1 MKKLLYTLLVVT
13 AGLLTASC
21 MQEHIE
27 AVYDPAF
34 ATAQTLGEIG
44 NFVLEADGEAITTT
58 FNPADFN
65 LPVAAT
71 YSLYASNSDD
81 MFDEVKV
88 SSTISIDENGIG
100 HIKLKQPVLNS
111 LVYSLGGVADEA
123 LTVYFQLEGAIA
135 NDKNN
140 PLKPTA
146 LYSNIVASQLVPY
159 SMIVKD
165 VDLYDHVWVIG
176 SSAYVG
182 SWSFDKVYQF
192 LYDYEKSG
200 TTFTGLIDF
209 GPDGPSGGFKLVG
222 VGNWDDESKNWG
234 SEAQAEDPEPGTIQ
248 LIASGGSK
256 DIKCYSK
263 RYYFFSYD
271 TGSLV
276 LTKKF
281 SFDNVGIVGAFNGWN
296 QKDPDMK
303 MTYNDKLHRFYI
315 DYEFTENTELKFTCD
330 DDWALNWGGK
340 DGTTAGGG
348 DNIAVEAGKYR
359 IYLDLNKS
367 TYELNGSMYGKD
379 EPTGGDEPEPEP
391 EPTYQ
396 GWGIIGDFNSWG
408 GDAPMTEVKGVWTG
422 YFTNTENGGFKF
434 RKDAAWTEN
443 YGAPGD
449 VEPYMVTMGT
459 PFEAVAGGKNMGTS
473 AGFYKAVLDLSNEAA
488 PTITITEGNVYSL
501 IGEINGDAWTK
512 DVELTEKDGVWT
524 SPVVTISGG
533 FKIRHNFSWA
543 DENTYGLADG
553 ETAKVG
559 EEMTLTQPGSDIKL
573 EKGDYKIQFTPETK
587 KVVITAVLF
596 PEQLY
601 MIGDEFGSWNWDSEG
616 VVEMTPVLHNPSW
629 GAEAEAQFWTVRY
642 FTAGKGFKFNSKR
655 AWGGDFWGLTTNDG
669 YTESGGNCVVAE
681 DGFYLVHVDFK
692 NEKVHVEPARIAIVG
707 DCTGLG
713 GDAWNESVV
722 EAEAANIFQA
732 VGNELQLTLPKGGKL
747 RMYAASAIATSP
759 AWTREFNI
767 YDGVIKYRGTGGD
780 LEEVTVKAGQVVTL
794 KPNEGTGSISGEG
807 EGPSWKAELTVA
819 GNYSGCGWS
828 PANDPKLMGN
838 EQGQFKGAL
847 VMIGGEFKFV
857 HDGSW
862 IGGTASDLT
871 YTLGSDSNMSIADG
885 TYFWTVDLAAETPN
899 AVALAITK
907 VGLIGSFNTWTED
920 VELTFNSTDNTYTG
934 SISLEANAEFK
945 VRFNGN
951 WDYCLGGALNKLS
964 AFGGNIV
971 VADGGDYSAV
981 LDLNKGTLT
990 LTPAN

>member
-1 MKKLLYTLLVVT
+1 MKKLLYTSLIAL
-13 AGLLTASC
+13 AGLFAASC

-27 AVYDPAF
+27 VIYDPANVSV
-34 ATAQTLGEIG
+34 QTLGDIAGVE
-44 NFVLEADGEAITTT
+44 LAADGEALTTT
-58 FNPADFN
+58 FNPADFK
-65 LPVAAT
+65 LEVASGYT
-71 YSLYASNSDD
+71 LYASKSANMADK
-81 MFDEVKV
+81 VKV
-88 SSTISIDENGIG
+88 SASISIDENKIG
-100 HIKLKQPVLNS
+100 HISIKQPAMNS
-111 LVYSLGGVADEA
+111 LIFSMGGVADEPF
-123 LTVYFQLEGAIA
+123 TVYFQLEGGVV
-135 NDKNN
+135 NDKNVIIAATIVN
-140 PLKPTA
+140 
-146 LYSNIVASQLVPY
+146 SNIVAATFTPY
-159 SMIVKD
+159 STIILDK
-165 VDLYDHVWVIG
+165 DLYPHVYPIG
-176 SSAYVG
+176 GIDILG
-182 SWSFDKVYQF
+182 SWSHDKVFQF
-192 LYDYEKSG
+192 IYDYNKSG
-200 TTFTGLIDF
+200 DTYTGLLDLGEKHADGVEFKFTGEASWD
-209 GPDGPSGGFKLVG
+209 DST
-222 VGNWDDESKNWG
+222 GNWGVAEG
-234 SEAQAEDPEPGTIQ
+234 QEEEASEIQ
-248 LIASGGSK
+248 LENGSSTN
-256 DIKCYSK
+256 IKQYGAK
-263 RYYFFSYD
+263 RFYMFSLN

-276 LTKKF
+276 LTKKY
-281 SFDNVGIVGAFNGWN
+281 SFDNVGIVGAFNGW
-296 QKDPDMK
+296 KESDPDMK
-303 MTYNDKLHRFYI
+303 MTYNVYLHRFYI
-315 DYEFTENTELKFTCD
+315 DHTFAENTELKFTCD
-330 DDWALNWGGK
+330 DKWELNWGGN
-340 DGTTAGGG
+340 DGEIAGGG
-348 DNIAVEAGKYR
+348 DNIPVEAGSYR
-359 IYLDLNKS
+359 IYLDLNHG
-367 TYELNGSMYGKD
+367 TYEFSSSMYGKE
-379 EPTGGDEPEPEP
+379 EPTGQDTPEPEP

-422 YFTNTENGGFKF
+422 YFNNIENGGFKF

-459 PFEAVAGGKNMGTS
+459 PFEAVAGGKNMGTP

-951 WDYCLGGALNKLS
+951 WDYCLGGSLNKLS